1 MLLADRIFEVASAF
15 EASEVLMAAIEL
27 GLFTELGKGP
37 RSVEQLR
44 RTLGLDERATE
55 DFLDVLVT
63 VDLLRREGEGQSAIY
78 VNSRESAYFLDGT
91 SPSYIGNQLRIENQR
106 LGPLWKARIDSLRT
120 GDDAGADCA

>member
-44 RTLGLDERATE
+44 RTLGVDERATE
-55 DFLDVLVT
+55 EFLDVLVT

-78 VNSRESAYFLDGT
+78 VNSRESAYFLDGA
-91 SPSYIGNQLRIENQR
+91 SPAYIGGQLRTETER
-106 LGPLWKARIDSLRT
+106 LGPLWRARIDSLRA
-120 GDDAGADCA
+120 GGDAGTD